1 MLSTRGR
8 GTEKNKRVLASDAT
22 WGFLRANP
30 NKLIDAGDSF
40 GTQHLE
46 SMLPKFAEWS
56 FTKIPKIKSFDL
68 LYTSWRWT
76 MSKRSGDKIH
86 LSANQYRDICNK
98 LDEML
103 HLGVTENQHTVND
116 IIDPLRIPPPR
127 NFQANVEI
135 QNSQIWI
142 DWRTDWG
149 CDPADPSKGLQSDSL
164 IHFLPLVPLGFPCNL
179 LTSGWE
185 INWTYG
191 STIQNVSIFLSFR
204 WRMPSK
210 CLVVVV
216 LFSSRCQAVLYHQLS
231 SMRSAQILQRTQNSW
246 ALCSDGMTHR
256 RRTYFRIDM
265 SNESKWSSQWHIWNS
280 RQTKRKSW
288 S

>member
-56 FTKIPKIKSFDL
+56 FTKIPQVKSFNL

-116 IIDPLRIPPPR
+116 IIDPPRIPAVISRQMLKFKTHKFGLIGGLTGAATWPIHPKASNWDAFEMDREFHQWKNQR
-127 NFQANVEI
+127 NNPAKMLQCDTVWQFDTFSTFGSSWFPLQFVDLRLRD
-135 QNSQIWI
+135 I
-142 DWRTDWG
+142 DILDVWQHNTK
-149 CDPADPSKGLQSDSL
+149 CMHIS
-164 IHFLPLVPLGFPCNL
+164 
-179 LTSGWE
+179 
-185 INWTYG
+185 
-191 STIQNVSIFLSFR
+191 FLSVENAF
-204 WRMPSK
+204 
-210 CLVVVV
+210 
-216 LFSSRCQAVLYHQLS
+216 
-231 SMRSAQILQRTQNSW
+231 
-246 ALCSDGMTHR
+246 
-256 RRTYFRIDM
+256 
-265 SNESKWSSQWHIWNS
+265 
-280 RQTKRKSW
+280 
-288 S
+288 